1 MDLLDE
7 RLKKINKKNKLP
19 LILSI
24 IFLWLTIIFFGW
36 AFYIQKSIKDD
47 NISLHEMIASGS
59 NEENKI
65 VTLTV
70 TEKPF
75 VFAEYDSD
83 SKSDKYYFLMDK
95 DYLYVG
101 YLDYDTYL
109 KLNQIGTGDSITIKG
124 ITKTIPSDIV
134 DIAIEVYN
142 EELGKEFLTKGN
154 YKNYIGSIYIDT
166 VNSIYQDTIQIVLG
180 CVFAIFFVVYFIS
193 YMIHNRNLNKFKKDT
208 VLWGKIKTELDSSNI
223 IEHSKLGLYL
233 GKNMIIDYSKKLNIL
248 NYQDM
253 AWVYLHENKYNGIT
267 NLRYLMVVLKNNK
280 KIQIAY
286 VGGFHP
292 KLKEE
297 YVKVMEEIYQHN
309 QTILIGYTKENREQ
323 IKKLN
328 KNK

>member
-1 MDLLDE
+1 M
-7 RLKKINKKNKLP
+7 KKIDVEADYEVWKEYAYQAGIHP
-19 LILSI
+19 AILAYLEI
-24 IFLWLTIIFFGW
+24 RKEYFYRMETTVDGKAFVTARGW
-36 AFYIQKSIKDD
+36 EDLSQ
-47 NISLHEMIASGS
+47 L
-59 NEENKI
+59 
-65 VTLTV
+65 
-70 TEKPF
+70 
-75 VFAEYDSD
+75 
-83 SKSDKYYFLMDK
+83 
-95 DYLYVG
+95 
-101 YLDYDTYL
+101 L
-109 KLNQIGTGDSITIKG
+109 K
-124 ITKTIPSDIV
+124 V
-134 DIAIEVYN
+134 N

-223 IEHSKLGLYL
+223 IEHSKLSLYL

-248 NYQDM
+248 NYQDI